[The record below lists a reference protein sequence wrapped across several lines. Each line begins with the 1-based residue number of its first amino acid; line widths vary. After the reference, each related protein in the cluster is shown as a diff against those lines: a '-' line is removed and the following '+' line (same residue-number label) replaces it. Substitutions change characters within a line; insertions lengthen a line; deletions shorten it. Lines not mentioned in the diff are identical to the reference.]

1 MMSDKVRWGEVINN
15 VHVHE
20 AGFLHNDIK
29 ANNVVLDENEGLYR
43 PALIDFGKSLPW
55 TGLKGAKVMSKE
67 RQQAYARKYPHFAPE
82 IVTGQ
87 KGQSIQSDNFSF
99 AKMAETIFYKARLG
113 TLPAVFI
120 RGLDIDL
127 ETRPQLKDILETI
140 S

>member
-1 MMSDKVRWGEVINN
+1 
-15 VHVHE
+15 
-20 AGFLHNDIK
+20 
-29 ANNVVLDENEGLYR
+29 
-43 PALIDFGKSLPW
+43 
-55 TGLKGAKVMSKE
+55 MSKE